1 MPDQTQDNSKV
12 EPSKA
17 PLSDHAEDVLAEAVG
32 HELHLADD
40 AQTAAQKTVKQVLA
54 ELVGDRDELAI
65 TLEYGT
71 GESGVDQASWGIEV
85 TSLQRAYMRVQPH
98 ETIDKF
104 SKQISDEVKI
114 AQQRASTDW
123 ADRTV
128 ELRSLIRLF
137 DQARINRQEID
148 DYRHRIFGQNT
159 YLGYIESVMELK
171 DKGKLLDA
179 VSNLKQV
186 SEQLAIDYE
195 QLVDPAKVDNNA
207 LAGAIIEAE
216 GDIDKLSVE
225 LERDYPSALFRRSV
239 DVAAEFLSVVNV
251 EFLTEYKMWAHSLD
265 LNIREILAT
274 EKSVSNGQISE
285 KAHKQLKEMLNSGED
300 KVLAIIKAIL

>member
-85 TSLQRAYMRVQPH
+85 TSLQRAYMRVQSH

>member
-85 TSLQRAYMRVQPH
+85 TSLQRAYMRVQSH

-171 DKGKLLDA
+171 DEGKLLDA